1 MPVLKNRREY
11 YMKRVVVTGYG
22 VISPLG
28 NNVNTFWE
36 NILNGRSGI
45 KRITDSDF
53 SEIPSR
59 IGGYIENFSNKD
71 YFDGKEINRYDL
83 FIQYAY
89 AAAKQAIEMANVQET
104 DFDKNRVGIYVGS
117 GIGGLKTIIKNHEE
131 FITKGNKRVSP
142 FTVPMMITN
151 MAAGIIAIKTGF
163 TGPSFS
169 PVSACATS
177 NQAIGEAFLNIRHG
191 YTDAVIAGG
200 TEAAINPF
208 SYSGFTNMHA
218 MSTNNENPEQ
228 ACRPF
233 DKLRDGFVMSE
244 GSGILFL
251 EELEHA
257 KNRGAKILGEIIGY
271 GASTDACHITSPDYH
286 GAERSMK
293 SALDMAGILP
303 KQVDYINAH
312 ATGTPEGDK
321 SETNAIKAVFKED
334 AYRLKVNATKSMT
347 GHLFGAAGGIEAIIS
362 LKVMEEEMIPPTI
375 NLTVPDESCDLD
387 YVPNK
392 AIKYK
397 TNYAISNG
405 FGFGGHN
412 ASLLFKKF
420 ME

>member
-1 MPVLKNRREY
+1 MR
-11 YMKRVVVTGYG
+11 RVVVTGYG

-233 DKLRDGFVMSE
+233 DKFRDGFVMSE

-293 SALDMAGILP
+293 SAIDMAGISP

>member
-1 MPVLKNRREY
+1 
-11 YMKRVVVTGYG
+11 MKRVVVTGYG

-293 SALDMAGILP
+293 SAIDMAGISP

>member
-1 MPVLKNRREY
+1 
-11 YMKRVVVTGYG
+11 MKRVVVTGYG

-45 KRITDSDF
+45 KRITDSVF

>member
-1 MPVLKNRREY
+1 
-11 YMKRVVVTGYG
+11 MKRVVVTGYG